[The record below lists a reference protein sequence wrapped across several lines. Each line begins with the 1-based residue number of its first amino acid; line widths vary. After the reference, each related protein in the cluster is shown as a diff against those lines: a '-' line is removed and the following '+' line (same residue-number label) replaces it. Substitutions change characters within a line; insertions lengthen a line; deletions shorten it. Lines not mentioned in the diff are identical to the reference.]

1 MAVKQPQLERVQKGE
16 YRFYRN
22 VETGQEYVSV
32 TSCLSLLPKPG
43 VIMWAVM
50 NTIKFIVQKQSLSD
64 KIMGEVFYFHKQ
76 LLALLA
82 NEGTEDHNIIEDY
95 LQGRAV
101 DEADN
106 SIVRFKEFE
115 KNYDFQMEAT
125 ELALCNDKLRSA
137 GTMDLLGN
145 CSGVGMVIDLKTSKA
160 IRFSHKVQAV
170 VYKYMYGEHDRKAAI
185 LLIPRDKKRKW
196 DFYILTDEEE
206 KQCLQ
211 VYFLLQ
217 QLFYI
222 LWDAKEIDPNKK

>member
-64 KIMGEVFYFHKQ
+64 KIMGEAFYFHKQ

-95 LQGRAV
+95 LQGKAV
-101 DEADN
+101 DETDN
-106 SIVRFKEFE
+106 SIKRFKEFE

-185 LLIPRDKKRKW
+185 LLIPRDAKRKW

-206 KQCLQ
+206 RQCLK